1 MNILHAL
8 GWYYPENL
16 GGTEVYVASLTAR
29 LNAAGHSCTIVAPL
43 AGADSTDT
51 YVREGI
57 RVFRYPIPAALNRAE
72 AQGRIRVRGAEEFD
86 GIVRSLRPDIVHFH
100 TFLAGL
106 GVDEVRVAREHATAV
121 VGTNHLASL
130 GFVCQRGTLMRWGT
144 EACDGICRPLK
155 CASCELQHRGLNR
168 PLATAVGLVGFAFR
182 GSAASL
188 PEGKATTS
196 LLMTDL
202 IYDNQRKQAELLS
215 LLDRFVFLNKKA
227 MSMVIANGA
236 PIEKLALNYLGAS
249 HENVQR
255 KPAPDLVPTSAP
267 ITIGYVGRFTSIK
280 GVLDLA
286 RAVRSLPS
294 SLEFTVEMHG
304 WVDDSESAGI
314 VKQLREITRDDS
326 RLRINPPIAGADV
339 PRVMASFDVLW
350 VPSVWFENGPTVV
363 SEAFAA
369 GTPVIGTTIGAMPE
383 LIRHDVDGL
392 LLEPGDWRSIASTI
406 RRIVERPA
414 DTIDVWRT
422 NVPLPR
428 TMSRITEDYL
438 AMYREVLAEKT
449 AAVA

>member
-1 MNILHAL
+1 MNILHAV
-8 GWYYPENL
+8 GWYFPERL
-16 GGTEVYVASLTAR
+16 GGTEVYVASLAAR
-29 LNAAGHSCTIVAPL
+29 LNAAGHNCTVVAPL
-43 AGADSTDT
+43 AGADSTES
-51 YVREGI
+51 YVHEGT
-57 RVFRYPIPAALNRAE
+57 RVFRYAIPPDLTRSE
-72 AQGRIRVRGAEEFD
+72 AQGRIRVRGAERFD
-86 GIVRSLRPDIVHFH
+86 EIVRSLNPDIVHFH

-106 GVDEVRVAREHATAV
+106 GVDEVRVARAHATAV
-121 VGTNHLASL
+121 VATNHLASL

-144 EACDGICRPLK
+144 EACDGVCRPLK
-155 CASCELQHRGLNR
+155 CASCELQHRGLSR
-168 PLATAVGLVGFAFR
+168 PLAAAVGIAGFAFR

-188 PEGKATTS
+188 PAGKATTS

-227 MSMVIANGA
+227 MNMVIANGA
-236 PIEKLALNYLGAS
+236 PVEKLALNYLGAS

-286 RAVRSLPS
+286 RAIRSLPS

-304 WVDDSESAGI
+304 PVGDSESIAVVKELRAIAG
-314 VKQLREITRDDS
+314 DDP

-350 VPSVWFENGPTVV
+350 VPSIWFENGPTVV
-363 SEAFAA
+363 SEAFAV

-383 LIRHDVDGL
+383 LIRHGIDGL

-406 RRIVERPA
+406 RKIVERPA

-428 TMSRITEDYL
+428 TMTRITEDYL
-438 AMYREVLAEKT
+438 AMYNQVLAEKT